1 MPVYKDIYIKVS
13 FDIGIRNGTEVTMSD
28 FICKDIRIST
38 YIDIDHHTKLI
49 DKIIKPLSKY
59 IRKLYRLKNDIRF
72 SLYQRD
78 SNKYISIVNIITSVN
93 FNFLLFKTYK
103 YQITYT
109 DIVHSKEI
117 TFDDER
123 IIVQ

>member
-1 MPVYKDIYIKVS
+1 MIYKDIYVKVS
-13 FDIGIRNGTEVTMSD
+13 FDIGIQNGSEVTMSD

-38 YIDIDHHTKLI
+38 FIDIDHHTKLI

-59 IRKLYRLKNDIRF
+59 IRKIYRLKNDIRF
-72 SLYQRD
+72 TLYQRD
-78 SNKYISIVNIITSVN
+78 SNKYISIINILSSVN
-93 FNFLLFKTYK
+93 LSFGLFKTYR

-109 DIVHSKEI
+109 DIEHSKEV

-123 IIVQ
+123 IIIQ